1 MNWVFLST
9 FFAIS
14 FLEYAVDVRADG
26 SGSRQYRRHD
36 PGGAR
41 GPAGRVCGGHWSARP
56 ARQSCRARTG
66 GAHACMRQCATRP
79 ARVCMSI
86 PDPARSPHSDAT
98 PPSAVGLSR
107 YQPLAEQASADAVVF
122 PRARDEKV
130 YTQPCF
136 SILESGISDRILPL
150 YSCCPSLWSARSHP
164 TIHLS
169 LCLYCIR
176 VTSVLRV
183 RVLSACISASFCI
196 TPLPSVSLYYHD
208 RSMPVRA
215 EKPTD

>member
-1 MNWVFLST
+1 MFCDCQRIVVCSFWLTLCCAAICRGASMSCGCVKGRGGST
-9 FFAIS
+9 PILNELGVSFQHFSPIS
-14 FLEYAVDVRADG
+14 GEKYAVDVRADG

-130 YTQPCF
+130 CTQPCF
-136 SILESGISDRILPL
+136 SILESGISDRTLPCIPAAL
-150 YSCCPSLWSARSHP
+150 HSGAPAPIQPS
-164 TIHLS
+164 I
-169 LCLYCIR
+169 
-176 VTSVLRV
+176 
-183 RVLSACISASFCI
+183 
-196 TPLPSVSLYYHD
+196 
-208 RSMPVRA
+208 
-215 EKPTD
+215 